1 VFPVPALNQMEPM
14 NRPTAESAAEEFRL
28 AMRGFAASV
37 AIVASAD
44 AGIRA
49 GIVATAVMSISLTPP
64 SLMVAINRF
73 SSCLGLLL
81 RRQAFT
87 VSLLNRE
94 QAEFASRFNKR
105 KPAERFSE
113 GRWEYLSEGEVRVGG
128 LPFLCDAQANI
139 FCDIDETIESHTHTL
154 LIGRVRCLRLG
165 RAIDPLL
172 YCDGQYGGFDD
183 SQCRSPSRGRPSM
196 GDSR

>member
-1 VFPVPALNQMEPM
+1 MSALDQGEPI
-14 NRPTAESAAEEFRL
+14 NEPTAESAAEEFRL

-37 AIVASAD
+37 AIVASAE
-44 AGIRA
+44 AGVRA

-81 RRQAFT
+81 HRRAFT

-94 QAEFASRFNKR
+94 QAEFASRFNR
-105 KPAERFSE
+105 SKPNERFSE
-113 GRWEYLSEGEVRVGG
+113 GRWEYLSETEARVGG

-139 FCDIDETIESHTHTL
+139 FCSIDEAIESHTHTL

-165 RAIDPLL
+165 QAIDPLL
-172 YCDGQYGGFDD
+172 YCDGQYGRFDD
-183 SQCRSPSRGRPSM
+183 FQDRSRNRGRVM
-196 GDSR
+196 TGNSR